1 MAQGVRI
8 PSVSRVTFGTP
19 TRLPPRQTQQVAPI
33 STVPDT
39 SGVGKAIIGMEI
51 SQGKV
56 AGLDFSNR
64 YTMAWK
70 ESEAAIKG
78 IQGDPTRAWFAHD
91 KNMDDMMGSFEKEW
105 SGYNPVVQRQ
115 IRSTLSR
122 SHNTLYQ
129 HSIMTRADQTNK
141 YVNNTIEASKALLK
155 QQMGESLGI
164 GLEAMDNLISD
175 MIDISQLQARMN
187 GTSRFEELPEGHIGP
202 RRLIETP
209 ISIRQRVGDLS
220 DGINDSISLAINT
233 GHLDI
238 AERAMERYSMYLTT
252 KQTSKLSKDLSDEKV
267 DLKALENVEKLQGL
281 GKDKALDF
289 LEKIKDPKVKSETVK
304 QLSLR
309 KNRLTSIRKDVSRD
323 IFNSYYDLITNNKE
337 LFRNTEDLEQFGGFK
352 QAKTKMTAEDQKA
365 LYSIIGQI
373 NDESEERKISDQ
385 AALDFIDG
393 KIQDGSFGEMTL
405 RDLAPYTSRLTK
417 VFRSS
422 ITSMLKRQQRID
434 KGEARERELT
444 PKQILG
450 LTYASYK
457 THFETID
464 RNTRKK
470 GLTKAKHTE
479 GEYFKYLLFDI
490 IADSGVTEKKELG
503 LFINNMVTKWRED
516 RKALPRAF
524 KRDFNKVI
532 DAMKKSLG
540 IFRAGELK
548 KESAKLFRGAISDFQ
563 IEQSKHEPDYMI
575 NERRLKTINKLN
587 ENLVLLEEVK
597 KAYAVYIGKPN
608 EPVEITDVFLNWFI
622 DNEDKFN
629 QGEAE

>member
-64 YTMAWK
+64 YTTAWK

-78 IQGDPTRAWFAHD
+78 IKGDPTRAWFAHD

-105 SGYNPVVQRQ
+105 SGYNPVVQGQ

-129 HSIMTRADQTNK
+129 HSIMTRGDQYNK
-141 YVNNTIEASKALLK
+141 YVNKTIEDSKALLK
-155 QQMGESLGI
+155 QQMGEAMGI

-175 MIDISQLQARMN
+175 MTDISQQQALMN
-187 GTSRFEELPEGHIGP
+187 GTSRLEELPEGHIGP

-281 GKDKALDF
+281 GKNEALDF

-365 LYSIIGQI
+365 LYSIISQI
-373 NDESEERKISDQ
+373 NDESEERKISDPK
-385 AALDFIDG
+385 ALDFIDD
-393 KIQDGSFGEMTL
+393 KIKDGSFSEMTL
-405 RDLAPYTSRLTK
+405 RDLAPYTSKLTK
-417 VFRSS
+417 VYRSAV
-422 ITSMLKRQQRID
+422 ISMLKRQQRID
-434 KGEARERELT
+434 KGELKGKVIT
-444 PKQILG
+444 PKQVTDKAYAIFKRVFGTQSRKTGKYIL
-450 LTYASYK
+450 LPYR
-457 THFETID
+457 ETEA
-464 RNTRKK
+464 TQ
-470 GLTKAKHTE
+470 
-479 GEYFKYLLFDI
+479 FKYLIGKVLE
-490 IADSGVTEKKELG
+490 DSGVEEDREVQRIIEAAAEKWKQDAKRLNKKDRRDPIKRQKAMEESLFLLKEKQIEDVTEKFKTSFSTEQKRSVIGNKLVEDMAY
-503 LFINNMVTKWRED
+503 FEKSRED
-516 RKALPRAF
+516 YVKE
-524 KRDFNKVI
+524 FNIREAPNVI
-532 DAMKKSLG
+532 GVEDVKMKDL
-540 IFRAGELK
+540 
-548 KESAKLFRGAISDFQ
+548 
-563 IEQSKHEPDYMI
+563 
-575 NERRLKTINKLN
+575 
-587 ENLVLLEEVK
+587 
-597 KAYAVYIGKPN
+597 
-608 EPVEITDVFLNWFI
+608 I
-622 DNEDKFN
+622 DWLIDRE
-629 QGEAE
+629 GL